1 MCIKKF
7 INFKIKKYWTLK
19 YKPKNITTK
28 SAILKVKNLLS
39 ESIKIRMRSDV
50 PIACSLSG
58 GIDSN
63 VLIGYVKKKFKKKT
77 KCFSIIDDNEKYN
90 ETKI

>member
-1 MCIKKF
+1 
-7 INFKIKKYWTLK
+7 
-19 YKPKNITTK
+19 
-28 SAILKVKNLLS
+28 
-39 ESIKIRMRSDV
+39 MRSDV

-90 ETKI
+90 ETKNLKISEKFLKTKN